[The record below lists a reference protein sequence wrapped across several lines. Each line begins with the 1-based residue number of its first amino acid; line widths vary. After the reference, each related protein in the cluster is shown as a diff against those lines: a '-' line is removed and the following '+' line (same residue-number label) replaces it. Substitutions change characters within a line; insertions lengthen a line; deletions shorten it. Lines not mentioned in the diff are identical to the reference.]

1 MAYNP
6 FVCDG
11 ALVKVKIS
19 GSFTKIDGVFDPT
32 FSGSQKPEIE
42 YTAIDDNVAK
52 KKTGRMSYGN
62 FSFGLFFGPA
72 DTTHQYLITRAN
84 TAGTEDEFEITLP
97 DSGAAV
103 ITFTAAIQAF
113 DLSLKS
119 QAMGT
124 VQVNTTLNGAW
135 TMTP

>member
-11 ALVKVKIS
+11 AIVKVKIS
-19 GSFTKIDGVFDPT
+19 GTFTKIEGVIDPT
-32 FSGSQKPEIE
+32 FSGSSKPEIE
-42 YTAIDDNVAK
+42 YTAIDDSAAK

-62 FSFGLFFGPA
+62 FGFGLFLGPA
-72 DTTHQYLITRAN
+72 DTTHQYLIGRAN

-97 DSGAAV
+97 DTGAAV

-113 DLSLKS
+113 DISLK
-119 QAMGT
+119 QQDMGR
-124 VQVNTTLNGAW
+124 VAVNTVLNGAW
-135 TMTP
+135 TLTP